1 MLSIILLRLKKLK
14 GEYYV
19 FLIMTALSLV
29 LAFIFSSAYNSD
41 YTPMVLIVN
50 NDDSA
55 YSQKAIDELV
65 NSDTFNYKIVS
76 YDKATEEVRKGSALA
91 AIVIK
96 ENFGESIDNNNTPT
110 LGIIKTKNDR
120 DIMVLQ
126 SIMNS
131 ITSKMISNIKIAQ
144 NTADYIGEI
153 TDANKDELFKKAY
166 DNAVKGWKYQKTIN
180 INVSTLEADTE
191 LYYDNTIHS
200 IIGFS
205 LFFSMYTIVFAIG
218 EILNDRKY
226 RTWQRILVSPIS
238 KTSMLGGNLVVS
250 FLVGVVQIV
259 ILFAASQF
267 LFGVDYGSNFAA
279 LATILIVFIFT
290 VTSLGLFLSGI
301 VKNHAQLSAL
311 TPIVLTSTA
320 MLGGTMWPLEIVN
333 SDIILGLANIT
344 PQKWAIQGVKA
355 LAVYNEGFEGIVTPA
370 IVLLGMGLVFFG
382 LGVKLVKY
390 D

>member
-1 MLSIILLRLKKLK
+1 
-14 GEYYV
+14 
-19 FLIMTALSLV
+19 MTVLSLIF
-29 LAFIFSSAYNSD
+29 AFIFSSAYNRD
-41 YTPMVLIVN
+41 YTPTVLIVD
-50 NDDSA
+50 NDDSV
-55 YSQKAIDELV
+55 YSQKAINELI
-65 NSDTFNYKIVS
+65 NSDTFKYKTVS
-76 YDKATEEVRKGSALA
+76 YDKATEEVQKGSALA

-96 ENFGESIDNNNTPT
+96 ENFGESIDNNNTPI

-120 DIMVLQ
+120 DIIVLQ

-144 NTADYIGEI
+144 NTVDYIGEI
-153 TDANKDELFKKAY
+153 ADVNKDELFEKAY
-166 DNAVKGWKYQKTIN
+166 DNTLKGWKYKKTIN

-226 RTWQRILVSPIS
+226 RTWHRILVSPIS
-238 KTSMLGGNLVVS
+238 KISMLGGNLVVS
-250 FLVGVVQIV
+250 FLIGAVQI
-259 ILFAASQF
+259 ITMFAASQF

-279 LATILIVFIFT
+279 LVTILIVFIFT

-320 MLGGTMWPLEIVN
+320 MLGGVMWPLEIVN
-333 SDIILGLANIT
+333 SDIMLGLANIT
-344 PQKWAIQGVKA
+344 PQKWAIEGVKA
-355 LAVYNEGFEGIVTPA
+355 LAVYNKGFEGIVTPA